1 MSSLSYK
8 PLPATSHGDQ
18 WCPKGLVIVLDGDL
32 RLDPQKLSSG
42 SATLSSL
49 NDFIRHGCCGFL
61 LPHSSGL
68 LIQQLLHCDGKR
80 YLFPGTLK
88 SARIAMMSN
97 CEDLIRVA
105 RDTGI
110 SVVQHLENGLN
121 TPDGITLLASDIC
134 NLLGQFQ
141 I

>member
-1 MSSLSYK
+1 MSLSYN
-8 PLPATSHGDQ
+8 PVPTTSHGDQ

-32 RLDPQKLSSG
+32 CLDPQKVASG

-49 NDFIRHGCCGFL
+49 NDFTRHGCCGLL

-68 LIQQLLHCDGKR
+68 LLQQLLHCDGKR
-80 YLFPGTLK
+80 YLFPGTLN
-88 SARIAMMSN
+88 SARVAMLSN
-97 CEDLIRVA
+97 SEDHIRVA
-105 RDTGI
+105 RNTGI

-121 TPDGITLLASDIC
+121 SPDGITLLASDIC
-134 NLLGQFQ
+134 NLLGQFY